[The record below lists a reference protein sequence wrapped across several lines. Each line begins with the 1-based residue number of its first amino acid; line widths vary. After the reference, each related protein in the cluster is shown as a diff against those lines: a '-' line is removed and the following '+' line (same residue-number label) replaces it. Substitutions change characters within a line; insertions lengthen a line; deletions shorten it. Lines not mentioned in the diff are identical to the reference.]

1 MVIRCAVVDDDQ
13 IDLQRISKV
22 FFELS
27 RETSLEFKNEY
38 LKCFDIN
45 NARNFD
51 LFVLDIDMPDINGFQ
66 LANRIFEE
74 MPKACIIFCTNH
86 DDLVFDAFKLNP
98 FYFVRKSFLQ
108 DDLKTALRRFIKAFA
123 EKKKGFVLQNRDSV
137 ISIPFSSI
145 VYFEVMRNDL
155 FIHTSEKE
163 YKDRKSMKQLLSEMP
178 PNFFIPINQNYLVN
192 AEYIKEISS
201 DKVILKSGIVFKI
214 PRRNSK
220 EVKDRF
226 ALYLLEK

>member
-13 IDLQRISKV
+13 IDLQKISKV
-22 FFELS
+22 FLELS
-27 RETSLEFKNEY
+27 RETLLEFKNEY
-38 LKCFDIN
+38 LRCFDIN
-45 NARNFD
+45 DAQNFD

-74 MPKACIIFCTNH
+74 IPKACVIFCTNH
-86 DDLVFDAFKLNP
+86 DDLVFDAFKLSP

-108 DDLKTALRRFIKAFA
+108 DDLKSALRRFIKVFS
-123 EKKKGFVLQNRDSV
+123 EKKKEYVLKNRESV
-137 ISIPFSSI
+137 ISIPFSDI
-145 VYFEVMRNDL
+145 LYFEVNRNDL
-155 FIHTSEKE
+155 YIRTLKKE
-163 YKDRKSMKQLLSEMP
+163 YRDRKSMKQLLAEMP
-178 PNFFIPINQNYLVN
+178 PNCFIPINQNYLVN
-192 AEYIKEISS
+192 ADYIKEISS
-201 DKVILKSGIVFKI
+201 DKVILKSGIDFRI